1 MTFKEEVID
10 VLAGKAAQIYKRD
23 KSEFGPGTRFDEDLK
38 AKSVNIIQFTA
49 ELEDVYEV
57 EVPFAE
63 FKRKK
68 TFAEVADYLAEI
80 LGQD

>member
-1 MTFKEEVID
+1 MTFREEVID
-10 VLAGKAAQIYKRD
+10 VLAGKAAQIYKRE
-23 KSEFGPGTRFDEDLK
+23 KSEFGPGTRFAEDLQ
-38 AKSVNIIQFTA
+38 AKSVNYVQFTA

-68 TFAEVADYLAEI
+68 TFEEAADYIAEL